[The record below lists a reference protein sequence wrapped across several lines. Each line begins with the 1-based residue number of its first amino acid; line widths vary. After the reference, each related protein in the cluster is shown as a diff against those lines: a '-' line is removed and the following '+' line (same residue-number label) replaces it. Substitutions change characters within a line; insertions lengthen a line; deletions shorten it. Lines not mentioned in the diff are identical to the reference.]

1 MSSIT
6 EIVSQQT
13 VDLKGEHG
21 LSLLITRCKVAIDA
35 TAAVITVPAL
45 ANTGTGTVP
54 GSKGTT
60 RTTVVSAGV
69 LFDHGEPQGEVDS
82 QVSGTSTAA
91 TVTAAANGDND
102 RDQDVTVTFTSISR
116 GDTFTLVTLHR
127 LEDLNFVEAKFQ

>member
-6 EIVSQQT
+6 EVVSQQT

-21 LSLLITRCKVAIDA
+21 LALLITRCKVAVNA

-45 ANTGTGTVP
+45 ANTGTGAIP

-69 LFDHGEPQGEVDS
+69 LFDHGEPQGEVEG

-91 TVTAAANGDND
+91 TVTAAANG

-127 LEDLNFVEAKFQ
+127 LEDLNFVEEKFQ